1 MPLLETHAHLPEGC
15 VELPDVSWEF
25 YEQFL
30 DEFHGRRIKHVYCD
44 GELAIM
50 SPIFAPHEILKK
62 RLARMVEPITEELK
76 RPVLS
81 TGSLTLRSPT
91 LRQGAEPDESYF
103 LTHADVVRQLTQYNS
118 ETDPPPDLVIE
129 VDITSFSDRRL
140 QVYAA
145 LGVPEVWIAG
155 DRPFRIE
162 ILDDNGTYQ
171 ESITSRELSG
181 VTVDTIRDW
190 LSRAETVDETTW
202 ITAFRE
208 WIRSNLTE

>member
-1 MPLLETHAHLPEGC
+1 MPLLETHTHLPEGC
-15 VELPDVSWEF
+15 VELSDVSWEF

-30 DEFHGRRIKHVYCD
+30 DEFRGRRIKHVYLD

-50 SPIFAPHEILKK
+50 SPVFAPHEILKK
-62 RLARMVEPITEELK
+62 RLARMVEAITEELK
-76 RPVLS
+76 LPILS
-81 TGSLTLRSPT
+81 TGSLTLRASA
-91 LRQGAEPDESYF
+91 LRHGAEPDESYF
-103 LTHADVVRQLTQYNS
+103 LAHADAVRGMTQYNP

-162 ILDDNGTYQ
+162 LLDEDGIYQ
-171 ESITSRELSG
+171 ESEPSRAFAG
-181 VTVDTIRDW
+181 VTADTIREW
-190 LSRAETVDETTW
+190 LTRAATEDETTW
-202 ITAFRE
+202 ITTFRE
-208 WIRSNLTE
+208 WIRSNLTM